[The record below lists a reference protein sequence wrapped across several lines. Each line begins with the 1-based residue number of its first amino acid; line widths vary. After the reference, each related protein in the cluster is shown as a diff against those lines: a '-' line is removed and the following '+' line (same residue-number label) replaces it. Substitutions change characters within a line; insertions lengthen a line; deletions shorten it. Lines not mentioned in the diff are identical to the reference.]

1 MLLGL
6 NVRNLFTHEVK
17 TFLCFKRLRTLRWRY
32 TEKVSNIQQQLQEE
46 EPVDGWRYT
55 EKVSNIQRNGK
66 SLVIG

>member
-32 TEKVSNIQQQLQEE
+32 TKKVSNIQLILLAFILILGGDT
-46 EPVDGWRYT
+46 PM
-55 EKVSNIQRNGK
+55 
-66 SLVIG
+66 